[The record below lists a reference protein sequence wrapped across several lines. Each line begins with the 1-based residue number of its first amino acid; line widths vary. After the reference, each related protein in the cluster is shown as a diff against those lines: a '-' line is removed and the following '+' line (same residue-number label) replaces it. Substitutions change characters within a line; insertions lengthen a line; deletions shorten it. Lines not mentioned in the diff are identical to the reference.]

1 MRKVTVLFV
10 FLCLGLWSCGDKGK
24 KPEYKLSDKQ
34 LADLIYDLQVSEVAI
49 QGLLQEKKD
58 SLSDLFWLRMT
69 EIYKLSSEEL
79 KAEIA
84 RMETDPEKLK
94 KIYDEVKAAVD
105 TLQ

>member
-1 MRKVTVLFV
+1 M
-10 FLCLGLWSCGDKGK
+10 WSCRDKPK
-24 KPEYKLSDKQ
+24 KPEYKLTDKQ

-49 QGLLQEKKD
+49 QGLLPEKKD

-69 EIYKLSSEEL
+69 KIYKLSSEEL